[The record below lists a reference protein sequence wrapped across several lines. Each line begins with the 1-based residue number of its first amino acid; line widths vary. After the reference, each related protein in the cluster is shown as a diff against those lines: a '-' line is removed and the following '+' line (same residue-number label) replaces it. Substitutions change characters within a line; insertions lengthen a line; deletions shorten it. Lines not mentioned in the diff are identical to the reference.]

1 MQQEQ
6 KQEWK
11 INWGGKRLISFYKD
25 KTKFVIKVRTKKNIL
40 PINKL

>member
-1 MQQEQ
+1 MQQGQ

-25 KTKFVIKVRTKKNIL
+25 KQNSL
-40 PINKL
+40 